1 MKRLPLASIRPAL
14 LTVLLTLPLVAC
26 SSPEASPAYDP
37 ADAGADAPPDSPP
50 DPPPDAPPDPLP
62 GACVTAP
69 SLLLNEM
76 NMYAEP
82 VAAQV
87 AAGSVFSV
95 WSLGGGKGRAL
106 YQSSL
111 ATGESSV
118 MLEAAAFFNL
128 LHVTEERIFIAVS
141 QIFGENV
148 LRLVRIDIY
157 KMDSTL
163 ERSIDIPEALSG
175 YSLRVLSGGV
185 VLGGNG
191 EVLREESGAFV
202 PWITSDTFEFV
213 PASVPTDE
221 NAWVASKDGR
231 RACRIALP
239 SAALADCIELPG
251 SINNWALH
259 AITRVDRLGDDI
271 LVWAL
276 GDQGATF
283 LRFLPGGQ
291 VEEILASKHQFSLN
305 GFAVWEG
312 AAYWLEQRTVS
323 MQKYKTVVRSSESA
337 GSTDIEGQSWFGG
350 FHACEGGAGS
360 EGVAAVKGS
369 ALVRFPLP

>member
-1 MKRLPLASIRPAL
+1 MKRLPLASILPAL
-14 LTVLLTLPLVAC
+14 LALPLVAC
-26 SSPEASPAYDP
+26 SSPATSEPYDP

-50 DPPPDAPPDPLP
+50 DPPPDAPPDAPP

-69 SLLLNEM
+69 SILLNEM
-76 NMYAEP
+76 NMYAAP

-87 AAGSVFSV
+87 AAGSVFSA
-95 WSLGGGKGRAL
+95 WSLGGGEGRAI

-118 MLEAAAFFNL
+118 MLEAAAFINL
-128 LHVTEERIFIAVS
+128 LHATDERVFIAVS

-163 ERSIDIPEALSG
+163 ERSVDIPEALSDHT
-175 YSLRVLSGGV
+175 LRVLSGGV

-202 PWITSDTFEFV
+202 PWITSDTFKFV

-221 NAWVASKDGR
+221 NAWVASSDGR

-239 SAALADCIELPG
+239 SAALADCIELPA
-251 SINNWALH
+251 SINSWAIH
-259 AITRVDRLGDDI
+259 SITRVDRLGDDT

-305 GFAVWEG
+305 GFAVWNG
-312 AAYWLEQRTVS
+312 AAYWLEQRSVS
-323 MQKYKTVVRSSESA
+323 MNHYKTVVRSTESA

-360 EGVAAVKGS
+360 EGFAAVKGS
-369 ALVRFPLP
+369 AIVRFPLP